1 MKFSIKELFRKYKIR
16 RKLWIWSLLL
26 KKYFME
32 NFIFCAV
39 SSLKCVT
46 PNSHFNTEG
55 ALQRCFQEK
64 VSSKYTASLNGE
76 HPCQNVIS
84 IKLLCNFIEITYQH
98 GCSPVHL
105 LHIFRTPYT
114 RNTSGWL
121 LLMKFVKTTHLVWR
135 KTFWW
140 NVMMY

>member
-1 MKFSIKELFRKYKIR
+1 MKFSIKELFSKYEIR

-84 IKLLCNFIEITYQH
+84 IKLLCNFIEIAVWPEY
-98 GCSPVHL
+98 SPVNL
-105 LHIFRTPYT
+105 LYILRTLFPK
-114 RNTSGWL
+114 NTCEGL
-121 LLMKFVKTTHLVWR
+121 LLC
-135 KTFWW
+135 TFT
-140 NVMMY
+140 

>member
-1 MKFSIKELFRKYKIR
+1 MKFSIKELFSKYKIR

-84 IKLLCNFIEITYQH
+84 IKLLCNFIEIAVWHEY
-98 GCSPVHL
+98 SPVNL
-105 LHIFRTPYT
+105 LYILRTLFPKIT
-114 RNTSGWL
+114 CEGL
-121 LLMKFVKTTHLVWR
+121 LLC
-135 KTFWW
+135 TFT
-140 NVMMY
+140 